1 MLTIDDAIRLREK
14 AQELRE
20 SGALGGID
28 DADEIEAKLDAMR
41 DHNNK
46 PRRIC
51 DDRERVRKRVDERL
65 RNARESI
72 VNALPEAAS
81 VLDGVRGLNGGF
93 IFSLEDTPTPR

>member
-51 DDRERVRKRVDERL
+51 DDRE
-65 RNARESI
+65 SI